1 MPTMDKSSGVKD
13 FFDISDKLSA
23 PAKKSLRER
32 QKEEAE
38 AKRKREE
45 EEAKAALKD
54 FQKSLGVEEDDED
67 ERPNDSGPS
76 RIGTTRHFV
85 PRGPRGNSGPG
96 SLGPPPPSLSRKRG
110 LDGSHKDQGLF
121 AYSNSGPLDA
131 ATAFRDSDDE
141 DERIASSKTA
151 EKAIPKPTMRLSSLP
166 PSITAAEIR
175 SMIPSTLTVEA
186 VNIGNNFDNRSGDR
200 KSTSAIVTLAHN
212 TPAKDIDAV
221 VNALEKRYLG
231 FGFNLSISRHLSSAS
246 LDTPAPGLA
255 NTVPTSLPFG
265 AKTIPGAPGQSMSR
279 APPPPSLRGNQ
290 QFPPPYGSTQA
301 QFGRSSMPTQI
312 TVKPPSDIK
321 QLKLINKTIETL
333 LNNGPEFEALLMSR
347 PEVQRDQKW
356 EWLWNARSP
365 AGVWYRW
372 KLWQTITGEETDPTT
387 RSRFKA
393 LEQRVFYDSAP
404 WVTPEQPL
412 PFEFTTKFEEIVS
425 DPEYDSSDEEA
436 SDDEAPRRQQ
446 HISGGPP
453 EANFDTDDA
462 LKSYLNPLKK
472 SKLTHLLARLP
483 TSTAR
488 LRRGD
493 VARVSAFAISHADK
507 GADEIVNML
516 VTNIFKPFAL
526 TSANPDRQKQEDEAE
541 QEENGDKKAEK
552 EDPSSAKSIG
562 LYIISDIFASCGTCG
577 VRQAW
582 RYREWFEAAFKRR
595 NLFEHL
601 GRLEKDLQW
610 GRLRAE
616 KWKRSINNI
625 LSMWDGGNVFS
636 PAAQAHFVEVFN
648 NPPLTEAGRQAAEK
662 AEQEAARVAAKSK
675 WKPVEVKT
683 EVRQEEQK
691 LLLSDSGAKLTNDDV
706 DGEPMAEDVD
716 GEPMGNGDVD
726 GEPMDEDVDGE
737 PMEEAKGDQ
746 AGEDFDGEP
755 MEEETALDSR
765 GQATQ
770 AEPKGNSE
778 TTGETEA
785 AKARRRRPRAE
796 DMFADSDD
804 E

>member
-1 MPTMDKSSGVKD
+1 MEKPSGVKE

-54 FQKSLGVEEDDED
+54 FQRSLGVEEDDD
-67 ERPNDSGPS
+67 GERPHDSGTS
-76 RIGTTRHFV
+76 RIGTARHFV

-110 LDGSHKDQGLF
+110 FDGSHKDQGLL

-141 DERIASSKTA
+141 DERAANLKNA
-151 EKAIPKPTMRLSSLP
+151 EKAVPKPTMRLSSLP
-166 PSITAAEIR
+166 PSITAAQIR
-175 SMIPSTLTVEA
+175 NMIPSTLTVEA
-186 VNIGNNFDNRSGDR
+186 VNISSNIDARSGDR
-200 KSTSAIVTLAHN
+200 KSTSAIVTLAHS

-221 VNALEKRYLG
+221 VNTLEKRYLG
-231 FGFNLSISRHLSSAS
+231 FGFHLSISRHLSSSS

-255 NTVPTSLPFG
+255 GATPASLPFG
-265 AKTIPGAPGQSMSR
+265 AKSIPGAAGQSMSR
-279 APPPPSLRGNQ
+279 APPPPSLRGIQ
-290 QFPPPYGSTQA
+290 QFPQSYGSSQA
-301 QFGRSSMPTQI
+301 QFGRYSLPTQI

-387 RSRFKA
+387 RSRFKV
-393 LEQRVFYDSAP
+393 LEQKLFYDSAP
-404 WVTPEQPL
+404 WIAPDQPL
-412 PFEFTTKFEEIVS
+412 PFEFITRFEEFVS

-436 SDDEAPRRQQ
+436 SDDDAPRRQQ
-446 HISGGPP
+446 HVSGGPP

-526 TSANPDRQKQEDEAE
+526 SSANPDRQKQEDEAE
-541 QEENGDKKAEK
+541 QDENGEKKAER
-552 EDPSSAKSIG
+552 EDPSSAKLIG
-562 LYIISDIFASCGTCG
+562 IYVISDIFASCGTSG

-582 RYREWFEAAFKRR
+582 RYREWFEAAFRKRH
-595 NLFEHL
+595 LFEHL

-625 LSMWDGGNVFS
+625 LSVWDTGNVFS
-636 PAAQAHFVEVFN
+636 PSAHAHFVEVFN
-648 NPPLTEAGRQAAEK
+648 NPPLTEAERRAAEK
-662 AEQEAARVAAKSK
+662 ADQEAARAAAKSK
-675 WKPVEVKT
+675 WKTVEVKA
-683 EVRQEEQK
+683 EAKREESK
-691 LLLSDSGAKLTNDDV
+691 VSSPGSGAASKNDDV
-706 DGEPMAEDVD
+706 DGELMAEDVD
-716 GEPMGNGDVD
+716 GEPMGNGDID

-737 PMEEAKGDQ
+737 PMEDVKGGEAGD
-746 AGEDFDGEP
+746 DLDGEP
-755 MEEETALDSR
+755 MEEEKASGKCDYTMRSEPEGSSEAA
-765 GQATQ
+765 GQ
-770 AEPKGNSE
+770 
-778 TTGETEA
+778 TEA
-785 AKARRRRPRAE
+785 AKARRRRPKAE
-796 DMFADSDD
+796 DMFADSED

>member
-1 MPTMDKSSGVKD
+1 MDKTSGVKD

-45 EEAKAALKD
+45 EEAKIALRD
-54 FQKSLGVEEDDED
+54 FQKSLGVEDDNDDED
-67 ERPNDSGPS
+67 VSSSGLA
-76 RIGTTRHFV
+76 RVGTGRHFT
-85 PRGPRGNSGPG
+85 PRGSRGNSGPG
-96 SLGPPPPSLSRKRG
+96 SLGPPPPSLSRKRA
-110 LDGSHKDQGLF
+110 LDGSQKDRDQGLF
-121 AYSNSGPLDA
+121 AFSNSGPLDA

-141 DERIASSKTA
+141 EYRTA
-151 EKAIPKPTMRLSSLP
+151 GPKGVEKAIPKPTMRLSSLP
-166 PSITAAEIR
+166 PTITTAEIR
-175 SMIPSTLTVEA
+175 SLIPSTLTVEA
-186 VNIGNNFDNRSGDR
+186 VNISKNIDSRSRDR
-200 KSTSAIVTLAHN
+200 RSTSAIVTLAQN

-246 LDTPAPGLA
+246 LDTPGPGIA
-255 NTVPTSLPFG
+255 TAMPSSLPFG
-265 AKTIPGAPGQSMSR
+265 AKSIPGAPGQSMSR
-279 APPPPSLRGNQ
+279 APPPPALRNV
-290 QFPPPYGSTQA
+290 PPPYGLQ
-301 QFGRSSMPTQI
+301 QNQYGRSLPTHV

-321 QLKLINKTIETL
+321 QLKLINKTIEFL
-333 LNNGPEFEALLMSR
+333 LNNGPEFEALLMTR
-347 PEVQRDQKW
+347 PDVQRDQKW
-356 EWLWNARSP
+356 EWLWNARSLG
-365 AGVWYRW
+365 GVWYRW
-372 KLWQTITGEETDPTT
+372 KLWQTITGETTSPAT
-387 RSRFKA
+387 RSRFRA
-393 LEQRVFYDSAP
+393 LEHRVFYDNAP
-404 WVTPEQPL
+404 WIAPEQPL
-412 PFEFTTKFEEIVS
+412 PFEFTTKLEDFAS

-436 SDDEAPRRQQ
+436 SDDEGARRPQ

-453 EANFDTDDA
+453 ETSFDNDDA
-462 LKSYLNPLKK
+462 LKSYLNPLRK

-493 VARVSAFAISHADK
+493 IARVSSFAISHADK

-516 VTNIFKPFAL
+516 ITNIQKPFAL
-526 TSANPDRQKQEDEAE
+526 SSANPDRQKQEDEAE
-541 QEENGDKKAEK
+541 KAEQEENWDKKTEK
-552 EDPSSAKSIG
+552 EDPSSAKLIG

-582 RYREWFEAAFKRR
+582 RYREWFEAAFKKRE
-595 NLFEHL
+595 LFEHL

-616 KWKRSINNI
+616 KWKRSINNV

-648 NPPLTEAGRQAAEK
+648 NSPLTEPEKQAVEK
-662 AEQEAARVAAKSK
+662 AEQEAAKAAAKSK
-675 WKPVEVKT
+675 WKTVEVKADIT
-683 EVRQEEQK
+683 PEVYKDAPTQVK
-691 LLLSDSGAKLTNDDV
+691 PKDDV
-706 DGEPMAEDVD
+706 DGEPMDEEDVD
-716 GEPMGNGDVD
+716 GEPLDNGDID

-737 PMEEAKGDQ
+737 PMEDLKGGK
-746 AGEDFDGEP
+746 AGNDVDGEP
-755 MEEETALDSR
+755 MEEEKPSGSPSHTAPGELEGTSMT
-765 GQATQ
+765 A
-770 AEPKGNSE
+770 
-778 TTGETEA
+778 GETEA

-796 DMFADSDD
+796 DMFADSED